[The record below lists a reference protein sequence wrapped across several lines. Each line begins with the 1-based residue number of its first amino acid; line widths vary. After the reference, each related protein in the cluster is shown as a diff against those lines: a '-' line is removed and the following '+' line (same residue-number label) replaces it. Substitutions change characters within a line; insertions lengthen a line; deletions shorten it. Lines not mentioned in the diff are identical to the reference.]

1 MKKTI
6 LAFMASLM
14 LGTSL
19 YAGAT
24 DIEVWR
30 VGTFSTD
37 YHTCEKDGY
46 WDYVQESQN
55 VTYNSQTGD
64 YVTVSCH
71 TGLIAYMDV
80 VVWGT
85 NITKT
90 PIVGAGGDM
99 TIHSTYTASSYKIFR
114 FIKDDPDGMDTS
126 GVAKAFYS
134 EGNTVLSSMD
144 KFLRFP

>member
-1 MKKTI
+1 
-6 LAFMASLM
+6 MASLM

-19 YAGAT
+19 YAAAT
-24 DIEVWR
+24 GIEVYR
-30 VGTFSTD
+30 VITAKPT
-37 YHTCEKDGY
+37 YHSCEKDGQ
-46 WDYVQESQN
+46 WDYVQEAQN
-55 VTYNSQTGD
+55 VTYNPQSGH

-71 TGLIAYMDV
+71 GGAEGYMDV

-99 TIHSTYTASSYKIFR
+99 TVHSTYTASSYKIFR